1 MSILIQLTQ
10 ATVDPG
16 APVCV
21 DVERIVA
28 IRGLA
33 KRNRASQPVVD
44 DDGAAVLNGAVV
56 TIDAG
61 SAVSFEVIET
71 PSEILTLGTEAMQR
85 IRGTS

>member
-28 IRGLA
+28 IRGVLM
-33 KRNRASQPVVD
+33 RNRAGDSMLD
-44 DDGAAVLNGAVV
+44 AEDNLRLAGAVV
-56 TIDAG
+56 TVDAG
-61 SAVSFEVIET
+61 SAVSYEVAET